1 MSEGE
6 ERGAAPSAPAG
17 RDGVPAPAE
26 RRAHI
31 AYMMVFGVAGWAALA
46 WATRTQPTPHATD
59 LLSFTLF
66 FLVIAGARLL
76 AFRVLPETLVSL
88 DSAFYVAAAVCL
100 GAVSA
105 GRLVAIA
112 LTIDVLLRLLGNDAS
127 GRRQSRKLGE
137 SLAYVLF
144 YPGMTGALLF
154 GVGAV
159 YGLDERMLQAAV
171 GREPEVIGIVFAAGA
186 TLLVLHY
193 LLQGLRLVLA
203 GTPSRT
209 VWQRMALPGIL
220 AETTLLPL
228 GVVVV
233 LVYETEHPLGFVLLG
248 ATYLLINFV
257 FNRLARAG
265 TSLRQRLS
273 ELETLNRSA
282 HALGSSLEFAEL
294 LEITAR
300 ETLAAIP
307 EAELVA
313 VALREG
319 ELGSDFIVDCF
330 DRSEGEFARVRARP
344 GEGLSSVVIESG
356 KPLSVPDLRRGEHRT
371 AGDAGIRAWLGVPIT
386 RYGEMVG
393 VLSVQS
399 REPRTFGFNQ
409 QRVLEAIGAQAGT
422 AIQNARLYELA
433 TVDGLTG
440 LFVRRYFDGRLREEL
455 ERARRYGTEFA
466 VVLLD
471 VDNFKKLNDTYG
483 HGVGDRVLREVAQ
496 VMRRNMRGVDIAARY
511 GGEEFAFI
519 LPRTGMLDAHAVA
532 ERMRIDISEARVS
545 ADDKVIRVTV
555 SLGLAS
561 YPESG
566 VEAADE
572 LLRLAD
578 TALYRA
584 KQTGKNRVELY
595 WKP

>member
-1 MSEGE
+1 MAEAE
-6 ERGAAPSAPAG
+6 PLERPHVAFMAILGLLG
-17 RDGVPAPAE
+17 W
-26 RRAHI
+26 I
-31 AYMMVFGVAGWAALA
+31 ALGWASRAL
-46 WATRTQPTPHATD
+46 PVPPHGAE

-66 FLVIAGARLL
+66 FAVIAGARVL

-88 DSAFYVAAAVCL
+88 DSSFYVAAAVCL
-100 GAVSA
+100 GTVQA
-105 GRLVAIA
+105 GRLVATA
-112 LTIDVLLRLLGNDAS
+112 LTLDALLRLLGTDAS
-127 GRRQSRKLGE
+127 GRRQPQKLGE
-137 SLAYVLF
+137 SLAYVL
-144 YPGMTGALLF
+144 YYGGMTGGLLLGVGLLF
-154 GVGAV
+154 DLDSRALQRAFGQENLVIAVVFGA
-159 YGLDERMLQAAV
+159 G
-171 GREPEVIGIVFAAGA
+171 
-186 TLLVLHY
+186 LVLLAAHY
-193 LLQGLRLVLA
+193 LIQGVRLVLA
-203 GTPSRT
+203 GTTPKL
-209 VWQRMALPGIL
+209 VWRRMALPGIL
-220 AETTLLPL
+220 AEASLLPL

-233 LVYETEHPLGFVLLG
+233 LLYSPEYPLGFVLLG
-248 ATYLLINFV
+248 ATYTLINFV

-265 TSLRQRLS
+265 SSLRQRLA

-319 ELGSDFIVDCF
+319 ELGSDFIVDCY
-330 DRSEGEFARVRARP
+330 DREEGEFARVRARP
-344 GEGLSSVVIESG
+344 GEGLSAVVVERG
-356 KPLSVPDLRRGEHRT
+356 KPLSVADLRRGEYHV
-371 AGDAGIRAWLGVPIT
+371 AGDDAGVRSWLGTPIT
-386 RYGEMVG
+386 RYEEIVG

-399 REPRTFGFNQ
+399 REPRAFGPNQ

-455 ERARRYGTEFA
+455 ERARRYQTEFS

-483 HGVGDRVLREVAQ
+483 HGVGDRVLREVAT
-496 VMRRNMRGVDIAARY
+496 VMRRNMRGVDIPARY

-532 ERMRIDISEARVS
+532 ERLRQDLSEARIA
-545 ADDKVIRVTV
+545 ADDKVVRVTA
-555 SLGLAS
+555 SLGLS
-561 YPESG
+561 SFPESG
-566 VEAADE
+566 AESADE
-572 LLRLAD
+572 MVKLAD

-595 WKP
+595 WRP

>member
-1 MSEGE
+1 
-6 ERGAAPSAPAG
+6 
-17 RDGVPAPAE
+17 
-26 RRAHI
+26 
-31 AYMMVFGVAGWAALA
+31 
-46 WATRTQPTPHATD
+46 
-59 LLSFTLF
+59 
-66 FLVIAGARLL
+66 
-76 AFRVLPETLVSL
+76 VLPETLVSL
-88 DSAFYVAAAVCL
+88 DSSFYMAASVCL
-100 GAVSA
+100 GTVCA
-105 GRLVAIA
+105 GRLIATA
-112 LTIDVLLRLLGNDAS
+112 LTIDALLRLLGTDAS
-127 GRRQSRKLGE
+127 GRRGPHKLGE
-137 SLAYVLF
+137 SLAYVF
-144 YPGMTGALLF
+144 YYGGMTGALLL
-154 GVGAV
+154 GVGALFQ
-159 YGLDERMLQAAV
+159 LDARQLQTAV
-171 GREPEVIGIVFAAGA
+171 DAEPEVVVIVFGAGL
-186 TLLVLHY
+186 TLLALHY
-193 LLQGLRLVLA
+193 LIQGARLVLA
-203 GTPSRT
+203 GVPLPT
-209 VWQRMALPGIL
+209 VWRRMALPGIM
-220 AETTLLPL
+220 AEASLLPL

-233 LVYETEHPLGFVLLG
+233 LLYSPEHPLGFVLLG

-257 FNRLARAG
+257 FNRLSRAG
-265 TSLRQRLS
+265 TSLRSRLA

-307 EAELVA
+307 EAEVVA

-319 ELGSDFIVDCF
+319 ERGSDFIVDCY
-330 DRSEGEFARVRARP
+330 DRHEGEFARVRARP
-344 GEGLSSVVIESG
+344 HAGLSAMVVDKG
-356 KPLSVPDLRRGEHRT
+356 KPLSVPDLLRSEHQV
-371 AGDAGIRAWLGVPIT
+371 AGDPGIRSWLGVPIT
-386 RYGEMVG
+386 RYEESVG

-399 REPRTFGFNQ
+399 REPRAFGVNQ

-440 LFVRRYFDGRLREEL
+440 LFVRRYFDSRLREEL
-455 ERARRYGTEFA
+455 ERARRYQTEFS

-496 VMRRNMRGVDIAARY
+496 VMRRNMRGVDIPARY

-532 ERMRIDISEARVS
+532 ERLRHDLGDARIAAESNVIS
-545 ADDKVIRVTV
+545 VTA

-566 VEAADE
+566 AQSADE
-572 LLRLAD
+572 LVKLAD